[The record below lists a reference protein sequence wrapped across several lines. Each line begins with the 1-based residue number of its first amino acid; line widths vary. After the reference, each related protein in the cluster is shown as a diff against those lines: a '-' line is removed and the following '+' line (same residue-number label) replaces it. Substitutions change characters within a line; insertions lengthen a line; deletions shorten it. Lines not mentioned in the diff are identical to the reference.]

1 MTKTELVENL
11 AEQQNISMSEARS
24 IVGIIVATMADA
36 LIQGDSIEIRG
47 FGSFQV
53 RAYAAYTGRNPRTGK
68 EVLVPPK
75 KLPFF
80 KAGKALRQQMN
91 EKEFLGVHDM

>member
-11 AEQQNISMSEARS
+11 AEQQNISMSEAKS
-24 IVGIIVATMADA
+24 MVETIVAAMADA

-53 RAYAAYTGRNPRTGK
+53 REYASYTGRNPRTGK
-68 EVLVPPK
+68 EVLVASK
-75 KLPFF
+75 KLPCF

-91 EKEFLGVHDM
+91 EQEFLGVHER